1 MGAEGRG
8 FKSRHPDH
16 RSALSPSS
24 GRVPAESRTR
34 PPAAPR
40 RSPFG
45 APNACGYYA
54 SCTPVCPGPHGLRT
68 PPGGESAGPV
78 WLRQNPSSQP
88 QGDRTVK
95 SAVETL
101 NPTRVRLTV
110 EVPFEELKDSLDAAY
125 SKINQQVTVKGFRK
139 GKIPARVIDQRFG
152 RGAVLEEAVN
162 DALPKFYT
170 EAVNE
175 AELSPLGQ
183 PDVDITEL
191 KDGETL
197 NFTAEVDVRPALE
210 IPDYSGIEV
219 EVDAI
224 EVTDEDIEKSVEQ
237 LRERFAST
245 APVERAAEDGD
256 VVTIDLE
263 AKVDGEVLEDGIANG
278 VSYTIGSGEL
288 LDGIDEA
295 VKGLSAGEEAT
306 FTSELKG
313 GSAAGKE
320 AEVSVKVTQVAKRE
334 LPELDDEFAQLASEF
349 DTLDELKADSRK
361 RLANMKEFDQATQ
374 AQERVLEKLLELLE
388 VPVPEKL
395 LEDEVNTRK
404 HNLEHHQLGQMG
416 LTLDKYLEIQG
427 KTAEEFEAE
436 TREAAVKGIKTQFVL
451 DELVKK
457 EQLNVNQEELT
468 EHLMRRAASSGM
480 SPDQFAQAVVEG
492 GQVPLLVGEVARGKA
507 LAVVVEAATVKDSN
521 GEIVDLGD
529 EDEETEAPEAEA
541 TEETTEA

>member
-1 MGAEGRG
+1 M
-8 FKSRHPDH
+8 
-16 RSALSPSS
+16 
-24 GRVPAESRTR
+24 
-34 PPAAPR
+34 
-40 RSPFG
+40 
-45 APNACGYYA
+45 
-54 SCTPVCPGPHGLRT
+54 
-68 PPGGESAGPV
+68 
-78 WLRQNPSSQP
+78 
-88 QGDRTVK
+88 K

-125 SKINQQVTVKGFRK
+125 KKINQQVTVKGFRK

-175 AELSPLGQ
+175 AEIDVLGQ
-183 PDVDITEL
+183 PEVDITEL

-210 IPDYSGIEV
+210 LPEDFSSIEV
-219 EVDAI
+219 EVDAV
-224 EVTDEDIEKSVEQ
+224 EVDDEDIDKSVEQ

-245 APVERAAEDGD
+245 SPVERAAEDGD
-256 VVTIDLE
+256 VVTVDLE
-263 AKVDGEVLEDGIANG
+263 AKVDGEVLEDGVANG

-288 LDGIDEA
+288 LDGIDDA
-295 VKGLSAGEEAT
+295 VKGLQAGGEAT

-320 AEVSVKVTQVAKRE
+320 AEVTVKVTQVAARE

-349 DTLDELKADSRK
+349 DTLEELRADSRK
-361 RLANMKEFDQATQ
+361 RLENMKQYDQATQ
-374 AQERVLEKLLELLE
+374 AQERVLEKLLELVE

-395 LEDEVNTRK
+395 LEDEINTRK

-427 KTAEEFEAE
+427 KTVEEFETE

-451 DELVKK
+451 DELVKREK
-457 EQLNVNQEELT
+457 LNVNQEELT

-507 LAVVVEAATVKDSN
+507 LATVVESATVKDTNGEIIDLDDEDEVEAATETVEAAE
-521 GEIVDLGD
+521 GAA
-529 EDEETEAPEAEA
+529 ETEAEPEAEGDEKA
-541 TEETTEA
+541 DA

>member
-1 MGAEGRG
+1 M
-8 FKSRHPDH
+8 
-16 RSALSPSS
+16 
-24 GRVPAESRTR
+24 
-34 PPAAPR
+34 
-40 RSPFG
+40 
-45 APNACGYYA
+45 
-54 SCTPVCPGPHGLRT
+54 
-68 PPGGESAGPV
+68 
-78 WLRQNPSSQP
+78 
-88 QGDRTVK
+88 K

-125 SKINQQVTVKGFRK
+125 KKINQQVTVKGFRK
-139 GKIPARVIDQRFG
+139 GKVPARVIDQRFG

-170 EAVNE
+170 DAVNE
-175 AELSPLGQ
+175 AELNPLGQ
-183 PDVDITEL
+183 PEVDITEL

-197 NFTAEVDVRPALE
+197 NFTAEVDIRPAIE

-219 EVDAI
+219 EVDAV
-224 EVTDEDIEKSVEQ
+224 EVSEEDVDKAVEE

-245 APVERAAEDGD
+245 SPVERAAADGD

-263 AKVDGEVLEDGIANG
+263 AKVDGEVLEDGVASD

-288 LDGIDEA
+288 LEGIDDA
-295 VKGLSAGEEAT
+295 VKGAEAGGEAT

-320 AEVSVKVTQVAKRE
+320 AEVTVKVTQVAARE

-349 DTLDELKADSRK
+349 DTLEELKADSRK
-361 RLANMKEFDQATQ
+361 RLENMKQYDQATQ
-374 AQERVLEKLLELLE
+374 AQERVLEKLLELVE

-395 LEDEVNTRK
+395 LEDEINTRK

-416 LTLDKYLEIQG
+416 LDLAKYLEIQG
-427 KTAEEFEAE
+427 KTEEEFDTE

-451 DELVKK
+451 DELVKQEK
-457 EQLNVNQEELT
+457 LNINQEELT
-468 EHLMRRAASSGM
+468 EHLMRRASSSGM
-480 SPDQFAQAVVEG
+480 SPDQFAQAVVEQ

-507 LAVVVEAATVKDSN
+507 LAVVVEKATVKDTN
-521 GEIVDLGD
+521 GEVVDLDD
-529 EDEETEAPEAEA
+529 EDEDED
-541 TEETTEA
+541 ETTESAAAAEAESPAEEKTEG

>member
-1 MGAEGRG
+1 M
-8 FKSRHPDH
+8 
-16 RSALSPSS
+16 
-24 GRVPAESRTR
+24 
-34 PPAAPR
+34 
-40 RSPFG
+40 
-45 APNACGYYA
+45 
-54 SCTPVCPGPHGLRT
+54 
-68 PPGGESAGPV
+68 
-78 WLRQNPSSQP
+78 
-88 QGDRTVK
+88 K

-125 SKINQQVTVKGFRK
+125 KKINQQVTVKGFRK
-139 GKIPARVIDQRFG
+139 GKVPARVIDQRFG

-170 EAVNE
+170 DAVNE

-183 PDVDITEL
+183 PEVDITEL

-197 NFTAEVDVRPALE
+197 NFTAEVDIRPSIE

-219 EVDAI
+219 EVDAV
-224 EVTDEDIEKSVEQ
+224 EVTEEDVDASVEQ

-245 APVERAAEDGD
+245 SPVERAAGDGD

-263 AKVDGEVLEDGIANG
+263 AKVDGEVLEDGVASG

-288 LDGIDEA
+288 LDGIDDA

-320 AEVSVKVTQVAKRE
+320 AEVTVRVTQVAERE

-349 DTLDELKADSRK
+349 DTLEEMRADSRK
-361 RLANMKEFDQATQ
+361 RLENMKQFDQATQ
-374 AQERVLEKLLELLE
+374 AQERVLEKLLELVE

-395 LEDEVNTRK
+395 LEDEINTRK

-416 LTLDKYLEIQG
+416 LDLPKYLEIQG
-427 KTAEEFEAE
+427 KTEEEFETE

-451 DELVKK
+451 DELVKQEK
-457 EQLNVNQEELT
+457 LNVNQEELT

-507 LAVVVEAATVKDSN
+507 LAVVVEKATVKDTN
-521 GEIVDLGD
+521 GEIIDLD
-529 EDEETEAPEAEA
+529 DEEDEAGEAAAESTDAVEAGEAA
-541 TEETTEA
+541 TEEKKSEG

>member
-1 MGAEGRG
+1 M
-8 FKSRHPDH
+8 
-16 RSALSPSS
+16 
-24 GRVPAESRTR
+24 
-34 PPAAPR
+34 
-40 RSPFG
+40 
-45 APNACGYYA
+45 
-54 SCTPVCPGPHGLRT
+54 
-68 PPGGESAGPV
+68 
-78 WLRQNPSSQP
+78 
-88 QGDRTVK
+88 K

-125 SKINQQVTVKGFRK
+125 KKINQQVTVKGFRK

-175 AELSPLGQ
+175 AELSVLGQ
-183 PDVDITEL
+183 PEVDITEL

-197 NFTAEVDVRPALE
+197 NFTAEVDIRPALE
-210 IPDYSGIEV
+210 LPEDFSSIEV
-219 EVDAI
+219 EVDAV
-224 EVTDEDIEKSVEQ
+224 EVTDEDVEKSVEQ

-245 APVERAAEDGD
+245 TPVERAAEDGD
-256 VVTIDLE
+256 VVTVDLE
-263 AKVDGEVLEDGIANG
+263 AKVEGEVLEDGIANG

-288 LDGIDEA
+288 LDGIDDA

-320 AEVSVKVTQVAKRE
+320 AEVTVKVTQVAKRE

-349 DTLDELKADSRK
+349 DTLEELKADSRK
-361 RLANMKEFDQATQ
+361 RLANMKQYDQATQ
-374 AQERVLEKLLELLE
+374 AQERVLEKLLELVE

-395 LEDEVNTRK
+395 LEDEINTRK

-427 KTAEEFEAE
+427 KTAEEFETE

-451 DELVKK
+451 DELVKREK
-457 EQLNVNQEELT
+457 LNVNQEELT

-507 LAVVVEAATVKDSN
+507 LALVVEAATVKDTN
-521 GEIVDLGD
+521 GEVIDLDD
-529 EDEETEAPEAEA
+529 EEETEATDAEA
-541 TEETTEA
+541 TDSTESAEENTEA

>member
-1 MGAEGRG
+1 M
-8 FKSRHPDH
+8 
-16 RSALSPSS
+16 
-24 GRVPAESRTR
+24 
-34 PPAAPR
+34 
-40 RSPFG
+40 
-45 APNACGYYA
+45 
-54 SCTPVCPGPHGLRT
+54 
-68 PPGGESAGPV
+68 
-78 WLRQNPSSQP
+78 
-88 QGDRTVK
+88 K

-125 SKINQQVTVKGFRK
+125 KKINQQVTVKGFRK

-175 AELSPLGQ
+175 AELSVLGQ
-183 PDVDITEL
+183 PEVDITEL

-197 NFTAEVDVRPALE
+197 NFTAEVDIRPALE
-210 IPDYSGIEV
+210 LPEDFSSIEV
-219 EVDAI
+219 EVDAV
-224 EVTDEDIEKSVEQ
+224 EVTDEDVEKSVEQ

-245 APVERAAEDGD
+245 TPVERAAEDGD
-256 VVTIDLE
+256 VVTVDLE
-263 AKVDGEVLEDGIANG
+263 AKVEGKVLEDGIANG

-288 LDGIDEA
+288 LDGIDDA

-320 AEVSVKVTQVAKRE
+320 AEVTVKVTQVAKRE

-349 DTLDELKADSRK
+349 DTLEELKADSRK
-361 RLANMKEFDQATQ
+361 RLENMKQYDQATQ
-374 AQERVLEKLLELLE
+374 AQERVLEKLLELVE

-395 LEDEVNTRK
+395 LEDEINTRK

-427 KTAEEFEAE
+427 KTAEEFETE

-451 DELVKK
+451 DELVKREK
-457 EQLNVNQEELT
+457 LNVNQEELT

-507 LAVVVEAATVKDSN
+507 LALVVEAATVKDTN
-521 GEIVDLGD
+521 GEVIDLDD
-529 EDEETEAPEAEA
+529 EEETEATETEA
-541 TEETTEA
+541 TDSAESAEEKTEG

>member
-1 MGAEGRG
+1 M
-8 FKSRHPDH
+8 
-16 RSALSPSS
+16 
-24 GRVPAESRTR
+24 
-34 PPAAPR
+34 
-40 RSPFG
+40 
-45 APNACGYYA
+45 
-54 SCTPVCPGPHGLRT
+54 
-68 PPGGESAGPV
+68 
-78 WLRQNPSSQP
+78 
-88 QGDRTVK
+88 K

-125 SKINQQVTVKGFRK
+125 KKINQQVTVKGFRK

-170 EAVNE
+170 DAVNE
-175 AELSPLGQ
+175 AELSVLGQ
-183 PDVDITEL
+183 PEVDITEL

-197 NFTAEVDVRPALE
+197 NFTAEVDIRPSIE
-210 IPDYSGIEV
+210 IPDFSGIEV
-219 EVDAI
+219 EVDAV
-224 EVTDEDIEKSVEQ
+224 EVTDEDVDKAVEE

-256 VVTIDLE
+256 VVTIDLRAE
-263 AKVDGEVLEDGIANG
+263 VDGEVLEDGVADG

-288 LDGIDEA
+288 LEGIDDAVTGVEA
-295 VKGLSAGEEAT
+295 GGEAT

-320 AEVSVKVTQVAKRE
+320 AAVTVKVTQVAKRE

-349 DTLDELKADSRK
+349 DTIEELRADSRK
-361 RLANMKEFDQATQ
+361 RLENMKQYDQATQ
-374 AQERVLEKLLELLE
+374 AQERVLEKLLELVE

-395 LEDEVNTRK
+395 LEDEINTRK

-416 LTLDKYLEIQG
+416 LDLAKYLEIQG
-427 KTAEEFEAE
+427 KSEEEFDAE
-436 TREAAVKGIKTQFVL
+436 TKEAAVKGIKTQFVL
-451 DELVKK
+451 DELVKQEK
-457 EQLNVNQEELT
+457 LNVNQEELT

-507 LAVVVEAATVKDSN
+507 LAVVVEKATVKDTN
-521 GEIVDLGD
+521 GEVVDLDDD
-529 EDEETEAPEAEA
+529 EDED
-541 TEETTEA
+541 TTEASAEETPAESAEEKTEG

>member
-1 MGAEGRG
+1 M
-8 FKSRHPDH
+8 
-16 RSALSPSS
+16 
-24 GRVPAESRTR
+24 
-34 PPAAPR
+34 
-40 RSPFG
+40 
-45 APNACGYYA
+45 
-54 SCTPVCPGPHGLRT
+54 
-68 PPGGESAGPV
+68 
-78 WLRQNPSSQP
+78 
-88 QGDRTVK
+88 K

-101 NPTRVRLTV
+101 NPTRVRLSI

-125 SKINQQVTVKGFRK
+125 KKINQQVTVKGFRK

-175 AELSPLGQ
+175 AELNVLGQ
-183 PDVDITEL
+183 PEVDITEL

-197 NFTAEVDVRPALE
+197 NFTAEVDVRPTIE

-219 EVDAI
+219 EVDAV
-224 EVTDEDIEKSVEQ
+224 EVSDEDVEKAVTE

-245 APVERAAEDGD
+245 SPVERAAQDGD
-256 VVTIDLE
+256 VVTLDLE
-263 AKVDGEVLEDGIANG
+263 AKVDGEVLEDGIASD

-295 VKGLSAGEEAT
+295 VKGLEAGGETT

-313 GSAAGKE
+313 GSATGKE
-320 AEVSVKVTQVAKRE
+320 AEVAVKVTQVAARE
-334 LPELDDEFAQLASEF
+334 LPELDDDFAQLASEF

-361 RLANMKEFDQATQ
+361 RLENMKQYDQATQ
-374 AQERVLEKLLELLE
+374 AQERVLEKLLELVE

-395 LEDEVNTRK
+395 LADEINTRK

-416 LTLDKYLEIQG
+416 LDLEKYLEIQG
-427 KTAEEFEAE
+427 KTAEEFDAE
-436 TREAAVKGIKTQFVL
+436 TEEAAVKGIKTQFVL
-451 DELVKK
+451 DELVNK
-457 EQLNVNQEELT
+457 EKLNVNQEELT

-492 GQVPLLVGEVARGKA
+492 GQVPMLVGEVARGKA
-507 LAVVVEAATVKDSN
+507 LAVVVEAAVVKDTN
-521 GEIVDLGD
+521 GEVVDLDD
-529 EDEETEAPEAEA
+529 EDETETATEVAAEA
-541 TEETTEA
+541 TDGDAAEDKTEA

>member
-1 MGAEGRG
+1 M
-8 FKSRHPDH
+8 
-16 RSALSPSS
+16 
-24 GRVPAESRTR
+24 
-34 PPAAPR
+34 
-40 RSPFG
+40 
-45 APNACGYYA
+45 
-54 SCTPVCPGPHGLRT
+54 
-68 PPGGESAGPV
+68 
-78 WLRQNPSSQP
+78 
-88 QGDRTVK
+88 K

-101 NPTRVRLTV
+101 NPTRVRLSI

-125 SKINQQVTVKGFRK
+125 KKINQQVTVKGFRK

-175 AELSPLGQ
+175 AEIDVLGQ
-183 PDVDITEL
+183 PEVDITEL

-197 NFTAEVDVRPALE
+197 NFTAEVDVRPTIE

-219 EVDAI
+219 EVDAV

-245 APVERAAEDGD
+245 SPVERAAEDGD
-256 VVTIDLE
+256 VVTIDLQ
-263 AKVDGEVLEDGIANG
+263 AKVEGEVLEDGVAEG

-288 LDGIDEA
+288 LDGIDDA
-295 VKGLSAGEEAT
+295 VKGLEAGGEAT
-306 FTSELKG
+306 FASELKG

-320 AEVSVKVTQVAKRE
+320 AEVTVKVTQVAARE
-334 LPELDDEFAQLASEF
+334 LPELDDDFAQLASEF

-361 RLANMKEFDQATQ
+361 RLENMKQYDQATQ
-374 AQERVLEKLLELLE
+374 AQERVLEKLLELVE

-395 LEDEVNTRK
+395 LEDEINTRK

-416 LTLDKYLEIQG
+416 LDLEKYLEIQG
-427 KTAEEFEAE
+427 KTVEEFDAE
-436 TREAAVKGIKTQFVL
+436 TKEAAVKGIKTQFVL
-451 DELVKK
+451 DELVKQEK
-457 EQLNVNQEELT
+457 LNVNQEELT

-507 LAVVVEAATVKDSN
+507 LAVVVEKATVKDTN
-521 GEIVDLGD
+521 GEIVDLDD
-529 EDEETEAPEAEA
+529 EDEVEQA
-541 TEETTEA
+541 TETVEAAEGTADEAAEEKTEG

>member
-1 MGAEGRG
+1 M
-8 FKSRHPDH
+8 
-16 RSALSPSS
+16 
-24 GRVPAESRTR
+24 
-34 PPAAPR
+34 
-40 RSPFG
+40 
-45 APNACGYYA
+45 
-54 SCTPVCPGPHGLRT
+54 
-68 PPGGESAGPV
+68 
-78 WLRQNPSSQP
+78 
-88 QGDRTVK
+88 K

-125 SKINQQVTVKGFRK
+125 KKINQQVTVKGFRK

-175 AELSPLGQ
+175 ASIDVLGQ
-183 PDVDITEL
+183 PEVDITEL

-210 IPDYSGIEV
+210 LPEDFSSIEV
-219 EVDAI
+219 EVDAV
-224 EVTDEDIEKSVEQ
+224 EVTDEDIAKSVEQ

-245 APVERAAEDGD
+245 SPVERAAEDGD
-256 VVTIDLE
+256 VVTVDLE
-263 AKVDGEVLEDGIANG
+263 AKVDGEVLEDGVASG

-288 LDGIDEA
+288 LDGIDDA
-295 VKGLSAGEEAT
+295 VKGLEAGGEAT

-320 AEVSVKVTQVAKRE
+320 AEVAVKVTQVAARE

-361 RLANMKEFDQATQ
+361 RLENMKQYDQATQ
-374 AQERVLEKLLELLE
+374 AQERVLEKLLELVE

-395 LEDEVNTRK
+395 LEDEINTRK

-427 KTAEEFEAE
+427 KSAEEFETE

-451 DELVKK
+451 DELVKREK
-457 EQLNVNQEELT
+457 LNVNQEELT

-507 LAVVVEAATVKDSN
+507 LATVVEAATVKDTN
-521 GEIVDLGD
+521 GEIVDLDD
-529 EDEETEAPEAEA
+529 EEETEEAAEA
-541 TEETTEA
+541 ATESADAAESAEEKNEG

>member
-1 MGAEGRG
+1 M
-8 FKSRHPDH
+8 
-16 RSALSPSS
+16 
-24 GRVPAESRTR
+24 
-34 PPAAPR
+34 
-40 RSPFG
+40 
-45 APNACGYYA
+45 
-54 SCTPVCPGPHGLRT
+54 
-68 PPGGESAGPV
+68 
-78 WLRQNPSSQP
+78 
-88 QGDRTVK
+88 K

-101 NPTRVRLTV
+101 NPTRVRLSI

-125 SKINQQVTVKGFRK
+125 KKINQQVTVKGFRK

-175 AELSPLGQ
+175 AEIDVLGQ
-183 PDVDITEL
+183 PEVDITEL

-197 NFTAEVDVRPALE
+197 NFTAEVDVRPSLE

-219 EVDAI
+219 EVDAV
-224 EVTDEDIEKSVEQ
+224 EVTDEDVEKSVEQ

-245 APVERAAEDGD
+245 SPVERAAEDGD
-256 VVTIDLE
+256 VVTIDLQ
-263 AKVDGEVLEDGIANG
+263 AKVEGEVLEDGVAEG

-288 LDGIDEA
+288 LDGIDDA

-313 GSAAGKE
+313 GSAAGQE
-320 AEVSVKVTQVAKRE
+320 AEVTVKVTQVAARE

-349 DTLDELKADSRK
+349 DTLEELKADSRK
-361 RLANMKEFDQATQ
+361 RLENMKQYDQATQ
-374 AQERVLEKLLELLE
+374 AQERVLEKLLELVE

-395 LEDEVNTRK
+395 LEDEINTRK

-416 LTLDKYLEIQG
+416 LDLEKYLEIQG
-427 KTAEEFEAE
+427 KTVEEFDAE
-436 TREAAVKGIKTQFVL
+436 TKEAAVKGIKTQFVL
-451 DELVKK
+451 DELVKQEK
-457 EQLNVNQEELT
+457 LNVNQEELT

-507 LAVVVEAATVKDSN
+507 LAVVVEAATVKDTN
-521 GEIVDLGD
+521 GEIVDLDD
-529 EDEETEAPEAEA
+529 EDEVEQAADVAAEA
-541 TEETTEA
+541 TEADATEADATEAAEEKTEG

>member
-1 MGAEGRG
+1 M
-8 FKSRHPDH
+8 
-16 RSALSPSS
+16 
-24 GRVPAESRTR
+24 
-34 PPAAPR
+34 
-40 RSPFG
+40 
-45 APNACGYYA
+45 
-54 SCTPVCPGPHGLRT
+54 
-68 PPGGESAGPV
+68 
-78 WLRQNPSSQP
+78 
-88 QGDRTVK
+88 K

-125 SKINQQVTVKGFRK
+125 KKINQQVTVKGFRK

-175 AELSPLGQ
+175 AELNPLGQ
-183 PDVDITEL
+183 PEVDIKEL
-191 KDGETL
+191 KDNEL
-197 NFTAEVDVRPALE
+197 LSFTAEVDVRPAIE

-224 EVTDEDIEKSVEQ
+224 EVTDEDLDSSVEQ
-237 LRERFAST
+237 LRDRFAST
-245 APVERAAEDGD
+245 SPVERAAEDGD

-263 AKVDGEVLEDGIANG
+263 AKVEGEVLEDGVAEG

-295 VKGLSAGEEAT
+295 VKGLSAGQEGT

-320 AEVSVKVTQVAKRE
+320 AEVTVKVTQVAARE

-349 DTLDELKADSRK
+349 DTLEELRADSRK
-361 RLANMKEFDQATQ
+361 RLANMKQYDQATQ
-374 AQERVLEKLLELLE
+374 AQERVLDKLLELVE

-395 LEDEVNTRK
+395 LEDEINTRK
-404 HNLEHHQLGQMG
+404 HNLEHHQLPQMG
-416 LTLDKYLEIQG
+416 LTIEKYLEIQG
-427 KTAEEFEAE
+427 KTAEEFDTE

-451 DELVKK
+451 DELVNREK
-457 EQLNVNQEELT
+457 LNVSQEELT

-492 GQVPLLVGEVARGKA
+492 GQVPMLVGEVARGKA
-507 LAVVVEAATVKDSN
+507 LATVVEAATVKDTN
-521 GEIVDLGD
+521 GEIVDLDD
-529 EDEETEAPEAEA
+529 EDEDEAEA
-541 TEETTEA
+541 GTTEAAKDSADAAEEKPEA

>member
-1 MGAEGRG
+1 M
-8 FKSRHPDH
+8 
-16 RSALSPSS
+16 
-24 GRVPAESRTR
+24 
-34 PPAAPR
+34 
-40 RSPFG
+40 
-45 APNACGYYA
+45 
-54 SCTPVCPGPHGLRT
+54 
-68 PPGGESAGPV
+68 
-78 WLRQNPSSQP
+78 
-88 QGDRTVK
+88 K

-125 SKINQQVTVKGFRK
+125 KKINQQVTVKGFRK

-170 EAVNE
+170 EAVND
-175 AELSPLGQ
+175 AEIDVLGQ
-183 PDVDITEL
+183 PEVDITEL

-219 EVDAI
+219 EVDAV
-224 EVTDEDIEKSVEQ
+224 EVTEEDIEKSVEE

-245 APVERAAEDGD
+245 SPVERAAEDGD

-263 AKVDGEVLEDGIANG
+263 AKVDGEVLEDGVASG

-288 LDGIDEA
+288 LEGIDDA

-320 AEVSVKVTQVAKRE
+320 SEVTVKVTQVAARE
-334 LPELDDEFAQLASEF
+334 LPELDDDFAQLASEF
-349 DTLDELKADSRK
+349 DTLEELKADSRK
-361 RLANMKEFDQATQ
+361 RLENMKQYDQATQ
-374 AQERVLEKLLELLE
+374 AQERVLEKLLELVE

-416 LTLDKYLEIQG
+416 LDLEKYLEIQG
-427 KTAEEFEAE
+427 KTVEEFENE

-451 DELVKK
+451 DQLVKVEK
-457 EQLNVNQEELT
+457 LNVNQEELT
-468 EHLMRRAASSGM
+468 EHLMRRAQSSGM

-507 LAVVVEAATVKDSN
+507 LAVVVEKATVKDTN
-521 GEIVDLGD
+521 GEIIDLDD
-529 EDEETEAPEAEA
+529 EDETETAAEIAAEA
-541 TEETTEA
+541 TEADATDAEADAAEADAEADEKTEKTEG